1 MPGPNEPRDFQR
13 RPGFNPSVGQDL
25 LNAELLAQQQQALQ
39 TAAVQATAAQ
49 AAAVEAATLAAATP
63 TPTSTLTALTALQ
76 AVVAAH
82 TTQLAA
88 HQATLNLITA
98 ALTKPAT

>member
-1 MPGPNEPRDFQR
+1 MPGPNEPQDFQR
-13 RPGFNPSVGQDL
+13 RPGFAGNIGWEL
-25 LNAELLAQQQQALQ
+25 LNAERVAQQQQAIQ
-39 TAAVQATAAQ
+39 AATTQAAIAQANAIAAANAAAASPNTATTVAAV
-49 AAAVEAATLAAATP
+49 
-63 TPTSTLTALTALQ
+63 TALQ
-76 AVVAAH
+76 EVVAAH